1 MFRQCRNYIIDKWLQ
16 LFIMISTVHVNVIT
30 LATIITMVTPITRI
44 ITDHNTYWGN
54 NNFVVTLFT
63 MIMKITTV
71 TMITTE
77 IWIILI
83 TSLAVI
89 TSYNDYID
97 NSYNKHLLS
106 PHIQYSF
113 QREQTVFFVR
123 NWYKNESLFGV
134 IR

>member
-1 MFRQCRNYIIDKWLQ
+1 
-16 LFIMISTVHVNVIT
+16 MI
-30 LATIITMVTPITRI
+30 TIIYNDINNSCKCDYTGYNNYNGYTNYKDYN
-44 ITDHNTYWGN
+44 DHNTYWGN

-89 TSYNDYID
+89 TSYSDYID

-113 QREQTVFFVR
+113 QREQIVFFVR

>member
-1 MFRQCRNYIIDKWLQ
+1 
-16 LFIMISTVHVNVIT
+16 MI
-30 LATIITMVTPITRI
+30 TIIYNDINNSCKCDYTGYNNYNGYTNYKDYN
-44 ITDHNTYWGN
+44 DHNTYWGN

-123 NWYKNESLFGV
+123 IWYKNESLFGV

>member
-1 MFRQCRNYIIDKWLQ
+1 
-16 LFIMISTVHVNVIT
+16 MI
-30 LATIITMVTPITRI
+30 TIIYNDINSSCKRDYTGYNNYNGYTNYKDYN
-44 ITDHNTYWGN
+44 DHNTYWGN

-63 MIMKITTV
+63 MIVKITTV

-89 TSYNDYID
+89 TSYNYYID

-113 QREQTVFFVR
+113 QREQIVFFVR

>member
-1 MFRQCRNYIIDKWLQ
+1 
-16 LFIMISTVHVNVIT
+16 MI
-30 LATIITMVTPITRI
+30 TIIYNDINSSCKRDYTGYNNYNGYTNYKDYN
-44 ITDHNTYWGN
+44 DHNTYWGN

-77 IWIILI
+77 IWIKLI

-113 QREQTVFFVR
+113 QREQTVFFFR

>member
-1 MFRQCRNYIIDKWLQ
+1 M
-16 LFIMISTVHVNVIT
+16 
-30 LATIITMVTPITRI
+30 TIIYNDINNSCKCDYTGYNNYNGYTNYKDYN
-44 ITDHNTYWGN
+44 DHNTYWGN

>member
-1 MFRQCRNYIIDKWLQ
+1 
-16 LFIMISTVHVNVIT
+16 MI
-30 LATIITMVTPITRI
+30 TIIYNDINNSCKCDYTGYNNYNGYTNYKDYN
-44 ITDHNTYWGN
+44 DHNTYWGN

-89 TSYNDYID
+89 TIYNDYID

-113 QREQTVFFVR
+113 QREQIVFFVR

>member
-1 MFRQCRNYIIDKWLQ
+1 MYELHHWQ
-16 LFIMISTVHVNVIT
+16 VIT
-30 LATIITMVTPITRI
+30 IIYNDINSSCKRDYTGYNNYNGYTNYKDYN
-44 ITDHNTYWGN
+44 DHNTYWGN

-113 QREQTVFFVR
+113 QREQTVFFFR
-123 NWYKNESLFGV
+123 NWYKNESLFWV